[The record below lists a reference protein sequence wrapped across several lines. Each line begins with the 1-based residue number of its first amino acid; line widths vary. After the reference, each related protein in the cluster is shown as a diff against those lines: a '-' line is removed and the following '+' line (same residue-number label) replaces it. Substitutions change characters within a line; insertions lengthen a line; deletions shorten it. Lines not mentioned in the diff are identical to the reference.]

1 MLLVLLVVLVMATAA
16 PASARPAT
24 AYYELVELSYSI
36 NLDRTIGA
44 SENYT
49 LYNPG
54 PSWATSSYTITRIIP
69 TENTT
74 NVNVCGDAGD
84 LSYNVDRPF
93 GKTKITVRFTL
104 RGKTRVTYHISYDA
118 SDLVSGTGPS
128 YVGRFGGISLDAD
141 GFPCHR
147 YIVRIRGPAGS
158 TLFLK
163 NPDKAQ
169 LSENDPPTVQY
180 ETSINAP
187 GSFDGL
193 EARFYLQPVYYKL
206 TLTEH
211 FSNPGARDSK
221 TILIDTILFSH
232 SQSQFAALEWSG
244 LPIETMYVD
253 NENNWHGV
261 FEIGDLQPGESRD
274 LNIELV
280 FSEIVYL
287 PEITEDQVGTLA
299 EVPAELSPYLKADEY
314 WEVDDPSIQ
323 QGAKGVVGS
332 ETNAYR
338 VAERIVEFV
347 SSYISYEVTPQRK
360 GALRTLLT
368 EAGDCDCFSDLTIAL
383 SRAAGLPARID
394 FGWGYHEE
402 NFIGHAWVEF
412 YLPGK
417 GWQPADPTWAKP
429 SGDYLF
435 KLDPIHLLRNVRGL
449 SSSESASEYKWRDS
463 QPSVGEGENIIV
475 LTNPEAARA
484 FIQAGELAIDLADG
498 MLASENMETLYQKL
512 KLARAELAQ
521 AQMASDADAI
531 RLAQDAI
538 QHANIVIIA
547 LGKPPSEEGIFIEWG
562 KLLPFLIIAGA
573 IVAIG
578 LAAYRIW
585 RRH

>member
-1 MLLVLLVVLVMATAA
+1 MATTV
-16 PASARPAT
+16 PTSARPAT
-24 AYYELVELSYSI
+24 AYYELVELGYSI

-49 LYNPG
+49 LYNPD
-54 PSWATSSYTITRIIP
+54 WRTMRYTITRNIP
-69 TENTT
+69 TENTDKIQ
-74 NVNVCGDAGD
+74 VWSDAEGF
-84 LSYNVDRPF
+84 SYDNPVKTD
-93 GKTKITVRFTL
+93 GKTTITIHFTL
-104 RGKTRVTYHISYDA
+104 GGREGLTYHISYDA

-128 YVGRFGGISLDAD
+128 YVGRFGGITLDAK

-163 NPDKAQ
+163 NPDNAQ
-169 LSENDPPTVQY
+169 VLENDPLTVQY
-180 ETSINAP
+180 ETSVSAP

-211 FSNPGARDSK
+211 FSNPGARASK
-221 TILIDTILFSH
+221 NIFLDTILFSH
-232 SQSQFAALEWSG
+232 SQSQFAALEWSS

-253 NENNWHGV
+253 NENNWYGV

-314 WEVDDPSIQ
+314 WAVDDPSIQ
-323 QGAKGVVGS
+323 QGAKEVVGS

-360 GALRTLLT
+360 GALQTLLT
-368 EAGDCDCFSDLTIAL
+368 RTGDCDCFSDLTIAL

-402 NFIGHAWVEF
+402 KFIGHAWVEF

-417 GWQPADPTWAKP
+417 GWQPADPTWAKT

-435 KLDPIHLLRNVRGL
+435 KLDPIHLLRNVCGL
-449 SSSESASEYKWRDS
+449 SSSGSASKYEWRDS
-463 QPSVGEGENIIV
+463 PPSMDEEENIVV

-484 FIQAGELAIDLADG
+484 FIQAGKQAIDLADG
-498 MLASENMETLYQKL
+498 LLASENMETLYQKL
-512 KLARAELAQ
+512 QLARAELTQ
-521 AQMASDADAI
+521 AQGASDADAI

-547 LGKPPSEEGIFIEWG
+547 LGKPPSEEGIFIDWE
-562 KLLPFLIIAGA
+562 KLLPFLLVAGA
-573 IVAIG
+573 IVAVG
-578 LAAYRIW
+578 LVAYWIW
-585 RRH
+585 QRH